1 MGWSNG
7 PPSWAEMERVLN
19 GKPRHAGVP
28 AFDADG
34 DVPRSRKRGAYQPP
48 GRERVG
54 SSVAYAELHAH
65 SAYSFLDGASEAAH
79 EKRESVSMINAKT
92 KVDERCL
99 SVKHLHLITERSA

>member
-1 MGWSNG
+1 
-7 PPSWAEMERVLN
+7 MERVLN

-65 SAYSFLDGASEAAH
+65 SAYSFLDGASTPEELVEEAA
-79 EKRESVSMINAKT
+79 RLGLCA
-92 KVDERCL
+92 L
-99 SVKHLHLITERSA
+99 PPLAQFPA